1 MMPVTKR
8 ILVIGGVAAG
18 PSAASKA
25 ARTRPD
31 VQVTLFEQTDS
42 ISYGICEIPYFLA
55 GEVRAEDLV
64 VHTPGSLGKEK
75 GVEVRTLQRVESISP
90 TRRSITV
97 RELSGGRIYEER
109 YDRLVI
115 ATGAKPRLLNLA
127 GENGRNV
134 FTVRSFDGAIALRS
148 SLDSEHPRRAVI
160 IGGGY
165 IGIEVGEALRLRGC
179 EVTILERRE
188 TILGDMDISAQNYAG
203 ELLASHGVTVLPKS
217 QVVGLPT
224 DQTNRVTH
232 VLTSDGTF
240 AADLVIVAAGII
252 PDNGLASAAGIRL
265 GKSGGILTDQRQQ
278 TSVEGIF
285 AAGDCCEYRD
295 IITRRPVYA
304 PLATN
309 GNRAGWVA
317 GENAAGGRAFF
328 PGVLRSV
335 ALRVFEGQV
344 ARVGLSAHEAQEA
357 GFHPVSETINSRS
370 RVAVMPGSVPLG
382 ITLTAER
389 ESGRILGGALW
400 GTEGA
405 VLRSHALALAIQQGL
420 TLEQFQK
427 TDFAYTPSF
436 APLWDPLL
444 VAANVLEK
452 ARLRGT
458 RP

>member
-1 MMPVTKR
+1 
-8 ILVIGGVAAG
+8 
-18 PSAASKA
+18 
-25 ARTRPD
+25 
-31 VQVTLFEQTDS
+31 
-42 ISYGICEIPYFLA
+42 
-55 GEVRAEDLV
+55 
-64 VHTPGSLGKEK
+64 
-75 GVEVRTLQRVESISP
+75 
-90 TRRSITV
+90 
-97 RELSGGRIYEER
+97 
-109 YDRLVI
+109 
-115 ATGAKPRLLNLA
+115 
-127 GENGRNV
+127 
-134 FTVRSFDGAIALRS
+134 
-148 SLDSEHPRRAVI
+148 
-160 IGGGY
+160 
-165 IGIEVGEALRLRGC
+165 
-179 EVTILERRE
+179 
-188 TILGDMDISAQNYAG
+188 
-203 ELLASHGVTVLPKS
+203 
-217 QVVGLPT
+217 
-224 DQTNRVTH
+224 
-232 VLTSDGTF
+232 
-240 AADLVIVAAGII
+240 VIVAAGII

-357 GFHPVSETINSRS
+357 GFHPVSETITSRS

-427 TDFAYTPSF
+427 TDFAYAPSF